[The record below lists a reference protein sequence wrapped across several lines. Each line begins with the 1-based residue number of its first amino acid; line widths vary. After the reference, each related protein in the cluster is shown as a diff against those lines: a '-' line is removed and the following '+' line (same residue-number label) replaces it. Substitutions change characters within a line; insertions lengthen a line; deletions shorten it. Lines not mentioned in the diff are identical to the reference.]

1 MNQSKIAVRYAKA
14 LFQLALE
21 KNTLDAVYNDVVM
34 VNQALK
40 DFGQFGLYLKSPVVK
55 PSQKL
60 TLIKEAFT
68 GHISEISLSFL
79 GLLVHN
85 KRENHLEDIIR
96 RFFDVFR
103 DYKGIK
109 SAVITTAVPLNDQMK
124 EKFHALLSSIYKTG
138 IELEATENA
147 SIVGGFVLKVGDQ
160 QYDASV
166 ATGLKR
172 MKTALLT
179 ENLK

>member
-1 MNQSKIAVRYAKA
+1 MNQSKIAVRYARA

-21 KNTLDAVYNDVVM
+21 KNRLDKIHRDIGM
-34 VNQALK
+34 VSQALK

-60 TLIKEAFT
+60 ALIREAFT
-68 GHISEISLSFL
+68 GHIDDISHSFM
-79 GLLVHN
+79 GLLVQN

-96 RFFDVFR
+96 RFFDVVR
-103 DYKGIK
+103 EYKGIK
-109 SAVITTAVPLNDQMK
+109 SALITSAVPLDDK
-124 EKFHALLSSIYKTG
+124 VREKFHALLSSIFKAE
-138 IELEATENA
+138 INLEVHHDA
-147 SIVGGFVLKVGDQ
+147 SILGGFVLQVGDQ

-172 MKTALLT
+172 MKTALLA
-179 ENLK
+179 ESIK